1 MKYELL
7 VLDIDGTVT
16 NSQKEVLPET
26 REAVRRIQ
34 KAGIKVVLASGRP
47 PEGVF
52 PIARELGFEEYESY
66 ILSFNGGKIL
76 DVRTG
81 ECIFEKVLPGYLPGR
96 LWEDAVRN
104 QVGIAIYQPGKI
116 IAGTMLDTYL
126 KMESK
131 IMGMPLEY
139 CENFRNRA
147 SLPVNEC
154 LITGEPDVLENLE
167 PVFSHKYFH
176 EAQVFH
182 SEPWYLEVTPKNVDK
197 AYGLKYLLKRL
208 GIERE
213 RMVCCG
219 DSFNDIAMICH
230 AGLGVAMANAPDAV
244 QMVADYVTKK
254 DNNHNGIKEVIER
267 FFPGL

>member
-52 PIARELGFEEYESY
+52 PIARELGFEKYESY

-104 QVGIAIYQPGKI
+104 QV
-116 IAGTMLDTYL
+116 
-126 KMESK
+126 
-131 IMGMPLEY
+131 
-139 CENFRNRA
+139 
-147 SLPVNEC
+147 
-154 LITGEPDVLENLE
+154 
-167 PVFSHKYFH
+167 
-176 EAQVFH
+176 
-182 SEPWYLEVTPKNVDK
+182 
-197 AYGLKYLLKRL
+197 
-208 GIERE
+208 
-213 RMVCCG
+213 
-219 DSFNDIAMICH
+219 
-230 AGLGVAMANAPDAV
+230 
-244 QMVADYVTKK
+244 
-254 DNNHNGIKEVIER
+254 
-267 FFPGL
+267 